1 MMARETG
8 YVDGRCASGAFAPR
22 PNREDTSR
30 THRILKSQKGGSLR
44 DTSLNGLRGWPR
56 SRQRADAATR
66 SRQQLQATT
75 HQALIAS
82 AMAITAIAASSTPAG
97 AAGSGMPWE
106 SPLTRILES
115 IEGPVAK
122 VCAVVIIIV
131 TGLSLAFG
139 DMSGGFRRLV
149 QVVFGLSIAFAA
161 TSFFLSLVCRRRAH
175 RLIRRNGCSTTPLP
189 FPDMRC
195 RCIGR

>member
-1 MMARETG
+1 MRAEDCFAAGLPPCDPPGGTPAG
-8 YVDGRCASGAFAPR
+8 PPAF
-22 PNREDTSR
+22 
-30 THRILKSQKGGSLR
+30 LKSQRRVGSGE
-44 DTSLNGLRGWPR
+44 TSPERVRGHVKDMLPACDPFAKR
-56 SRQRADAATR
+56 LLTTTDAF
-66 SRQQLQATT
+66 S
-75 HQALIAS
+75 ALFFAA
-82 AMAITAIAASSTPAG
+82 AMSTPAN

-106 SPLTRILES
+106 TPLTQILES

-161 TSFFLSLVCRRRAH
+161 TSFFLSFFQFAGGA
-175 RLIRRNGCSTTPLP
+175 LI
-189 FPDMRC
+189 
-195 RCIGR
+195 

>member
-1 MMARETG
+1 MMA
-8 YVDGRCASGAFAPR
+8 VAMKDVNGRCASGAFAPH

-30 THRILKSQKGGSLR
+30 THRLLKSQKGGGLGDTSPKRVRARGPLARRLHASLR
-44 DTSLNGLRGWPR
+44 Y
-56 SRQRADAATR
+56 AA
-66 SRQQLQATT
+66 
-75 HQALIAS
+75 IS
-82 AMAITAIAASSTPAG
+82 AVITITAVISSCTPAG

-161 TSFFLSLVCRRRAH
+161 TSFFLSFFSFAGGA
-175 RLIRRNGCSTTPLP
+175 LIE
-189 FPDMRC
+189 
-195 RCIGR
+195 